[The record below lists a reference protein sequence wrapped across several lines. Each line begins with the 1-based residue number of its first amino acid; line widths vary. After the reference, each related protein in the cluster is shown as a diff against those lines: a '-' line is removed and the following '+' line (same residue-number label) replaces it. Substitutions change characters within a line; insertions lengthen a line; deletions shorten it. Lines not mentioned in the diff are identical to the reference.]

1 MPPSKWMA
9 HVQAYKTG
17 HPSLSHKLAL
27 QQASKTYRSES
38 SGKKRDREEDDLL
51 SRIERMHDTL
61 MQQNEQIQTLVK
73 QMDLLADSYTFLF
86 EAQRNQKLDEFLGTF
101 VPAKRRPGR

>member
-1 MPPSKWMA
+1 
-9 HVQAYKTG
+9 
-17 HPSLSHKLAL
+17 
-27 QQASKTYRSES
+27 
-38 SGKKRDREEDDLL
+38 
-51 SRIERMHDTL
+51 MHDTL